1 MKVAVVGGGWAGLA
15 AAVAAVQAGHQV
27 TVLEAS
33 RQLGGR
39 ARALPV
45 TLPDGTTTL
54 LDNGQHILIGAYS
67 ETLKLM
73 QRVGVNLHTALLR
86 LPLSL
91 QFPDGAGLV
100 LPDTRYLPAPLDAV
114 AGILHA
120 RGWDWRDKLSLLC
133 VTTRWQLAGFR
144 CPAQHTVAHLCKSI
158 SPRVQAELIEPLCVS
173 ALNTPASRSS
183 GSVFLRVLRDSLFRP
198 GHPGTRASNLL
209 LPRVD
214 LGTLFPDAAAAW
226 LAAHNTQVML
236 GQRVAQLKRQA
247 SGWQLLPDAG
257 EPTRTFDQV
266 VVACPAPEAAR
277 LLAGLAPAWA
287 AHAQALQY
295 EAITTVYAH
304 SALRLPAPMLSLRT
318 HENAPAQFVFDR
330 GQLGGPAGLLAF
342 VVSASKGSGAQLEQ
356 QVMAQALALGWRG
369 LVPLQTVVEKRAT
382 FACTPGLQRPAG
394 QVASGLVACGDYV
407 EGPYPATLEGAVRS
421 GLASVQLIATGRTAA
436 SG

>member
-1 MKVAVVGGGWAGLA
+1 MPVFKA
-15 AAVAAVQAGHQV
+15 
-27 TVLEAS
+27 LE
-33 RQLGGR
+33 LC
-39 ARALPV
+39 P
-45 TLPDGTTTL
+45 
-54 LDNGQHILIGAYS
+54 H
-67 ETLKLM
+67 
-73 QRVGVNLHTALLR
+73 
-86 LPLSL
+86 
-91 QFPDGAGLV
+91 LV
-100 LPDTRYLPAPLDAV
+100 LVPVQFDLYRAV
-114 AGILHA
+114 SSRIRAIFG
-120 RGWDWRDKLSLLC
+120 RF
-133 VTTRWQLAGFR
+133 T
-144 CPAQHTVAHLCKSI
+144 
-158 SPRVQAELIEPLCVS
+158 ELIEPLCVS

-342 VVSASKGSGAQLEQ
+342 VVSASTGDSATLST
-356 QVMAQALALGWRG
+356 QVVAQAARQLALHH
-369 LVPLQTVVEKRAT
+369 LEIVQTIVEKRAT
-382 FACTPGLQRPAG
+382 FACTPGLVRPG
-394 QVASGLVACGDYV
+394 QTIAQGLLAAGDYV
-407 EGPYPATLEGAVRS
+407 DGPYPATLEGAVRS
-421 GLASVQLIATGRTAA
+421 GLKAA
-436 SG
+436 LLLKT